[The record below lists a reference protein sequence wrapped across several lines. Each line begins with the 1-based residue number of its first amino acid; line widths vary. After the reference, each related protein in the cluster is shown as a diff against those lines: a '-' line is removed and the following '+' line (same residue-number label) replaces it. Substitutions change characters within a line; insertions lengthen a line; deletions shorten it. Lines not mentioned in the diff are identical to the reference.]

1 MPEKKDEVARQK
13 MSEPAEKGKVLMSR
27 TGRHAPVSQ
36 RPGRRSFDSL
46 SKENILI
53 ISDA

>member
-1 MPEKKDEVARQK
+1 LPEKKDEVASQK

-27 TGRHAPVSQ
+27 TGRHDPVSQ
-36 RPGRRSFDSL
+36 GPGRRSSDSL